1 MLEASSISA
10 TLMRRAKQLELNLCP
25 LMIQIRKITSQ
36 SLNLLLINLMLT
48 LISRDMLRPKFISM
62 LIKIDQMSF
71 ISRTS
76 LFSQIKTLLK
86 LLKNLKNKSKNK
98 ENNLKLLVV
107 MWLCI
112 KENQH
117 GLMLY
122 SKLLNKL
129 MMLMSISK
137 TIE

>member
-1 MLEASSISA
+1 MLEAFSISA